1 MRPVTFHITG
11 DGLLNVRRWPIKRQ
25 EMAYCNP
32 KGYLLEILKKA
43 LFVTMVSP
51 DPFPHAGSEE
61 GCRKEKMK
69 KEEFFLYFA

>member
-1 MRPVTFHITG
+1 M
-11 DGLLNVRRWPIKRQ
+11 NVRRWPIKRQ

-61 GCRKEKMK
+61 GWRKEKMK
-69 KEEFFLYFA
+69 KGRILFVFRVNYCIFVSY